1 MYVLPLLV
9 GVAAGVLSEVGI
21 KSALAVEF
29 MLERV
34 NLGFFDG

>member
-1 MYVLPLLV
+1 M
-9 GVAAGVLSEVGI
+9 LSEAGM

-34 NLGFFDG
+34 NLGFFARCSSMLSSGMGAG